1 MSTSTTA
8 GRLDG
13 LKRWQRDLL
22 TIGAYVLVSYVGLAL
37 LGVIGGVT
45 LGTIVG
51 TLLNITLFTAVFSL
65 LALALNLHW
74 GYTGLF
80 NIGIAGFM
88 AVGMYTMAVLT
99 APADPIASPVGG
111 FDLPIWVGI
120 VGGVIAAGAF
130 GAVLSLPALR
140 VRSDYFAIITLG
152 FSEIVR
158 LSLKSDAL
166 REIEVGGQTY
176 GTGGGRG
183 IPFKPPTTVVD
194 WLFSL
199 PVIGG
204 LEQPMVSFVEGYDLS
219 STVVDRAVYAFVVI
233 AAMLAVYA
241 LMQRIGHSPFG
252 RVLTAIREDEVVP
265 RSLGKNTQLAKVKAF
280 TLGAALIG
288 LGGILWIGGRG
299 LQVSPQSFRPIV
311 TFYIFIALIIG
322 GQGSNVGSVVG
333 GFTFAA
339 FLWTGP
345 RYLRAIVDANL
356 NTEAPATV
364 YEAVIE
370 LGSGDVVPLIGYLT
384 ENLAQLRWVF
394 VGVVLIVLM
403 IYRPSGIFGD
413 RKEIAAAT
421 NLSRRPEEDNE

>member
-8 GRLDG
+8 SRLDG
-13 LKRWQRDLL
+13 LERWQRDLL

-88 AVGMYTMAVLT
+88 AVGMYTMAILT

-111 FDLPIWVGI
+111 FGLPIWVGI
-120 VGGVIAAGAF
+120 VGGVVAAGAV

-183 IPFKPPTTVVD
+183 IPFKSPTTVVD

-204 LEQPMVSFVEGYDLS
+204 LKQPMVSFVEAYDLS
-219 STVVDRAVYAFVVI
+219 STVVDRGVYAFVVI

-265 RSLGKNTQLAKVKAF
+265 RSLGKNTQLAKIKAF

-345 RYLRAIVDANL
+345 RYLRAIVDTNL

-421 NLSRRPEEDNE
+421 NLSRRPERDDE